1 MVSSP
6 LGDGEGGEQKHY
18 FPQQVLLVEDEKRG
32 WGWGWGDYGGWD
44 VIF

>member
-6 LGDGEGGEQKHY
+6 LGDGEVGKQKHY
-18 FPQQVLLVEDEKRG
+18 SAHRRFSFV
-32 WGWGWGDYGGWD
+32 GDGKWDGYWGWD